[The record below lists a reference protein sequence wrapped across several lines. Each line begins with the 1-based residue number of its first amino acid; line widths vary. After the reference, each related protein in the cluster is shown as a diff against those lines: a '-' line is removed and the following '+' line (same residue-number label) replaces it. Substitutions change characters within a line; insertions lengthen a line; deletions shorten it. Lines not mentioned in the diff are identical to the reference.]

1 MSYTTHI
8 PSQIRRTNN
17 RHNTVRVT
25 FLPFPSF
32 VFVLPSFLFFYFSP
46 SHPHPH
52 PHSLLL
58 FSSSRNSFLVNT
70 HIHHTSFHLFLHVMI
85 CNIILSIVLCVMSYP
100 GPLPHQPIVPPS
112 QCSAVPVVTVSYNL
126 ITSASLYH
134 NTPRYTVKT
143 FNVWKCG
150 SSERGTI

>member
-25 FLPFPSF
+25 FIPFPSF
-32 VFVLPSFLFFYFSP
+32 VFVLPSFSFLLFLPFP
-46 SHPHPH
+46 SH

-58 FSSSRNSFLVNT
+58 FLSSRNSFLVNT

-100 GPLPHQPIVPPS
+100 GPSIPPTHHPS
-112 QCSAVPVVTVSYNL
+112 VPVFRRPSVIVSQYP
-126 ITSASLYH
+126 AEYPD
-134 NTPRYTVKT
+134 TPRYQVKT
-143 FNVWKCG
+143 FKIFYICG
-150 SSERGTI
+150 SVDV